1 MKNRKLIRMIA
12 ITVTTT
18 VLATTVI
25 PQGTVLGA
33 QNDPVTEE
41 TAETVESVQASEVSE
56 SEVSKAEIQI
66 ETESDTETKVS
77 TEMETET
84 EAEDSIGTNSEAET
98 EDDTEVEVETE
109 LETEQI
115 ELESSDIPQI
125 GSKITKNTVDCETK
139 EKKSTD
145 WELVWSDE
153 FNEDALDL
161 TKWDYQS
168 GDGSDYGVAGWG
180 NAEKE
185 YYTKGENISFE
196 DGHLVITARKEN
208 RGSSTYTSAKLWTKG
223 NDYYNG
229 IAKEPLYAKKYGRI
243 EAKMS
248 LPEGTGYWP
257 AFWMMPL
264 DDAYGVWASSGEIDI
279 MEARG
284 RVTGSVD
291 GTIHFGNSWPN
302 NKSRGG
308 HYDTTI
314 DPSFNFTQEHEYA
327 LEWTPGKISWFVDD
341 QCYKTIT
348 NWYSIGSDNKENFT
362 YPAPFDQEFFIML
375 NLAVGGNYDGGNLDD
390 IDGGQMKVDYVR
402 VYDLLDE
409 DGSIHDYSK
418 DEKTVE
424 SEAAQAGGLEGGVVG
439 ETNFLS
445 GDLTKARK
453 ITEHAEGIEGW
464 YLQNGT
470 GGAANVTAAEGGAK
484 VSISSAGENG
494 YSVQLMHQFPL
505 TYGYEYELKFDA
517 KADEARSITAQAGD
531 FTYNFLGSW
540 TKYSDAFTVPLT
552 TEWKTYTYK
561 FDMKEFNDDYARL
574 ELNLG
579 LTSTAGVYIRNA
591 SLIATGLYQGIT
603 ESGDKEP
610 TKGGEHIYNGT
621 FDQGN
626 NKDAGG
632 AYTRLK
638 FWNVKGNAA
647 ASVDA
652 QRKLVLGS
660 GTDEN
665 AGIEQVGVSL
675 LGKDRYEL
683 SFDAAALSGNS
694 IGVLVKG
701 TNGTEYISKTVDLTS
716 DMQKKTV
723 SFTVPENVS
732 DKTGSVSFIVGNAGK
747 KILLDNISLKRL
759 TNYNV
764 DYSQIKVYPI
774 ENGDFAGCSGSD
786 LKGWSTYGNLAVDVT
801 DGVCTVTAVPSGN
814 VWDKMLIA
822 DAMQMEEGMTY
833 ELHFEQK
840 AERAGETYTAKIETT
855 DGSYTVITEKQCK
868 TTTDWT
874 NEDIT
879 FTCNSSGM
887 MEFKYLLA
895 QVSGECKISFRNV
908 RLGVANTPI
917 LQMPFF
923 YKNGVA
929 KADQDIV
936 FRMHPASG
944 TENAWKAAEKTVT
957 VDGKQVQAVFDD
969 VASTM
974 TIPAGTISEEGKY
987 KIKIAVPGFDL
998 CEFNL
1003 EVFPA
1008 GKNLI
1013 LNGNF
1018 SKGTASWADSYFN
1031 EGEGYPAGSLSVTDS
1046 KEAKIEYKWAQNFWD
1061 LQLIQKKI
1069 PVKKGV
1075 EYKITFDARA
1085 TVDRPISLQIAGALT
1100 TYKLG
1105 SRYHKYT
1112 RYFTAPENNAELAFM
1127 LGNVTMNSLTT
1138 PSDVH
1143 AVYFDNICIEE
1154 MDDQDEL
1161 TRIPEVE
1168 SAGSVKLT
1176 QDAVLNLTGVRN
1188 AWSAADKTV
1197 YVNGTA
1203 VGKEDV
1209 TFGADKITIAGSVF
1223 HQTGNYEVVIKAD
1236 GFADTNLAFLQITS
1250 AGIQE
1255 YITNGNFTEG
1265 GKNWKFWAGGEPES
1279 ASIRYAGGQAEIN
1292 MLYPWKNQFGVYDSW
1307 GIQLSQNVFVSKD
1320 AEYVLKFKV
1329 KSELDK
1335 KLDIDVSGQKFSF
1348 DMTGKEQEFTCQFKA
1363 NDEKVAIGFFFG
1375 ACDENTPENTKM
1387 WLRDVSLTRVG
1398 DEEIDDMCVYQIE
1411 HYIQK
1416 DGKYVLYEK
1425 TQGAAKKDTQVNAQ
1439 QDGLCRNYEGYTY
1452 APGVNGS
1459 VGIGIASDKLVMKL
1473 FYKANKYQ
1481 IDYVLN
1487 FDGEVEN
1494 PNPDSYLYGQ
1504 TLQLKQPSCKE
1515 RVFLGWYF
1523 DEDYSALAETITPNM
1538 TGNLVLYAKW
1548 KEAEDP
1554 GTENPDT
1561 ETPDT
1566 EKPDTEKLGTET
1578 PDTENPDTEKPDTEK
1593 PDTEK
1598 PGTKTPDTEKP
1609 GTETPDTEKP
1619 GTQEPG
1625 TVAVTQISL
1634 NKSKVTLNKGK
1645 KFTLTAKITP
1655 ENATNKNVVF
1665 SSDNKKV
1672 ATVNEKGI
1680 IEAVGKGKTKITVKT
1695 VDGKKKA
1702 VCTVIVIIPAK
1713 KVTMNVKDIYVVKGK
1728 KVSFKATM
1736 NPIDSTDKLKWD
1748 SSKKSVATVKNG
1760 KVTAKKTG
1768 TAVITAST
1776 TSGKKVTCK
1785 IHVVKRAK
1793 KSTAVTLNKKQLTMK
1808 TGGIC
1813 LLKAKMKPFDST
1825 DIIKW
1830 KSSNKKIATV
1840 DQFGTVKAK
1849 KAGKVKITA
1858 MTSSGKKVT
1867 CVIEVKKK

>member
-1 MKNRKLIRMIA
+1 MKNRKLTRIIA
-12 ITVTTT
+12 ITLTAT
-18 VLATTVI
+18 VAATSVM
-25 PQGTVLGA
+25 PCGTVLGA

-41 TAETVESVQASEVSE
+41 AAQTTESVQESEVSE
-56 SEVSKAEIQI
+56 SEI
-66 ETESDTETKVS
+66 
-77 TEMETET
+77 
-84 EAEDSIGTNSEAET
+84 SEAET
-98 EDDTEVEVETE
+98 SENETE
-109 LETEQI
+109 SQTGTEAGTEKEINTEINTETGTETEIGMETENDAEIETEIETEQI
-115 ELESSDIPQI
+115 ELESSDFPQI
-125 GSKITKNTVDCETK
+125 GSKVTKNTVDCETK
-139 EKKSTD
+139 ETKSTD

-153 FNEDALDL
+153 FNEDSLDL

-229 IAKEPLYAKKYGRI
+229 TAKEPLYAKKYGRI

-264 DDAYGVWASSGEIDI
+264 DDAYGGWASSGEIDI

-362 YPAPFDQEFFIML
+362 YPAPFDQEFYIML
-375 NLAVGGNYDGGNLDD
+375 NLAVGGNYDSGNLDD

-402 VYDLLDE
+402 VYDLLDANGE
-409 DGSIHDYSK
+409 IHDYSE

-424 SEAAQAGGLEGGVVG
+424 SEAAQAGGLEGGIVG
-439 ETNFLS
+439 KTNFLS

-453 ITEHAEGIEGW
+453 ITEHAEEIEGW

-591 SLIATGLYQGIT
+591 SLVATGLYQGIT
-603 ESGDKEP
+603 EDGDKEP

-638 FWNVKGNAA
+638 FWNVKGNVAA
-647 ASVDA
+647 NVDT

-665 AGIEQVGVSL
+665 AGIEQTGISL

-683 SFDAAALSGNS
+683 TFDAAAFSGDS
-694 IGVLVKG
+694 IRVQVKG
-701 TNGTEYISKTVDLTS
+701 ANGTEYISETVDLTS
-716 DMQKKTV
+716 DMQKKKV

-732 DKTGSVSFIVGNAGK
+732 DKTGSVSFIVGNDGK
-747 KILLDNISLKRL
+747 KIHIDNISLKRL

-774 ENGDFAGCSGSD
+774 ENGDFAGCSGND
-786 LKGWSTYGNLAVDVT
+786 LKGWSTYGNPAVDVA

-879 FTCNSSGM
+879 FTCNSSGV

-908 RLGVANTPI
+908 KLNVSNAPI

-936 FRMHPASG
+936 FQMHPASSTG
-944 TENAWKAAEKTVT
+944 DAWKAAEKTVT
-957 VDGKQVQAVFDD
+957 VDGKQVEAVFDD
-969 VASTM
+969 TTM

-987 KIKIAVPGFDL
+987 KIKISASGFDL
-998 CEFNL
+998 CEWNL

-1008 GKNLI
+1008 GKNLV

-1031 EGEGYPAGSLSVTDS
+1031 EGEGYPAGNLSVTES

-1061 LQLIQKKI
+1061 LQLIQKNI

-1085 TVDRPISLQIAGALT
+1085 TVDRPVSLQIAGGLT

-1112 RYFTAPENNAELAFM
+1112 RYFTAPENNAEIAFM
-1127 LGNVTMNSLTT
+1127 LGNVAMGSLIT
-1138 PSDVH
+1138 PSDEH
-1143 AVYFDNICIEE
+1143 TVYFDNICIEE
-1154 MDDQDEL
+1154 MGAEDAL

-1176 QDAVLNLTGVRN
+1176 QDAVLNLVGVNDAWN
-1188 AWSAADKTV
+1188 AAEKTV

-1203 VGKEDV
+1203 VEKQNSKFDD
-1209 TFGADKITIAGSVF
+1209 DKITISGSVF
-1223 HQTGNYEVVIKAD
+1223 HQTGNYEIVIKAD
-1236 GFADTNLAFLQITS
+1236 GFSDTNLAFLQITS
-1250 AGIQE
+1250 ADIQE
-1255 YITNGNFTEG
+1255 YMTNGDFSEG
-1265 GKNWKFWAGGEPES
+1265 EKNWKFWAGGEPES
-1279 ASIRYAGGQAEIN
+1279 ASVRYVGGQAEIN

-1307 GIQLSQNVFVSKD
+1307 GIQLSQNVLVSKD
-1320 AEYVLKFKV
+1320 TEYVLKFKA
-1329 KSELDK
+1329 KSEINK
-1335 KLDIDVSGQKFSF
+1335 KLDVDISGQKFSF
-1348 DMTGKEQEFTCQFKA
+1348 DMTGDEQEFTCQFKA
-1363 NDEKVAIGFFFG
+1363 NDEKATVGFFFG

-1387 WLRDVSLTRVG
+1387 WLKDVSLTKVG
-1398 DEEIDDMCVYQIE
+1398 DETLDGVCSYQVE
-1411 HYIQK
+1411 HYLQK
-1416 DGKYVLYEK
+1416 NGSYVLYEK
-1425 TQGAAKKDTQVNAQ
+1425 AHGAAKADTMVDAQ
-1439 QDGLCRNYEGYTY
+1439 KDGLCRNYEGYTF
-1452 APGVNGS
+1452 APEVNGS
-1459 VGIGIASDKLVMKL
+1459 VVSGKASDKLVIKL
-1473 FYKANKYQ
+1473 FYKPNKYQ
-1481 IDYVLN
+1481 IQYVMNL
-1487 FDGEVEN
+1487 DADVKN
-1494 PNPDSYLYGQ
+1494 PNPDAYTYGKMVG
-1504 TLQLKQPSCKE
+1504 LKAPSCDTNE
-1515 RVFLGWYF
+1515 FLGWYL
-1523 DEDYSALAETITPNM
+1523 DPEYTVLVENIEANM
-1538 TGNLVLYAKW
+1538 TGDVVLYAKW
-1548 KEAEDP
+1548 KDRENVDP
-1554 GTENPDT
+1554 
-1561 ETPDT
+1561 
-1566 EKPDTEKLGTET
+1566 
-1578 PDTENPDTEKPDTEK
+1578 
-1593 PDTEK
+1593 EK
-1598 PGTKTPDTEKP
+1598 PGDKKPDENTPDIKKPDEKTPDTKIPDEK
-1609 GTETPDTEKP
+1609 TPDTKKPDEKAP
-1619 GTQEPG
+1619 DSQDSGNA
-1625 TVAVTQISL
+1625 AVTAISL
-1634 NKSKVTLNKGK
+1634 NKTKVTLNKGK

-1655 ENATNKNVVF
+1655 ENAANKKVVF
-1665 SSDNKKV
+1665 RSGNKKV
-1672 ATVNEKGI
+1672 ATVNAKGVI
-1680 IEAVGKGKTKITVKT
+1680 KAVGKGKTKITVKT
-1695 VDGKKKA
+1695 PDGKKTA
-1702 VCTVIVIIPAK
+1702 VCTVTVKIPSK
-1713 KVTMNVKDIYVVKGK
+1713 KVTMNVKEIYVVKGK
-1728 KVSFKATM
+1728 KISLKATM
-1736 NPIDSTDKLKWD
+1736 NPIDSTDKIKWS

-1768 TAVITAST
+1768 TAVITAKT

-1785 IHVVKRAK
+1785 VHVVKKAK
-1793 KSTAVTLNKKQLTMK
+1793 KSTSIKLNKKQLTMK
-1808 TGGIC
+1808 TGGRYE
-1813 LLKAKMKPFDST
+1813 LKAKVKPFNST
-1825 DIIKW
+1825 DIVKW

-1858 MTSSGKKVT
+1858 TTSSGKKVT
-1867 CVIEVKKK
+1867 CVIKVKKK